1 MKKFTCLVL
10 TVIATVIVGCSR
22 DNKDNV
28 MTSNTL
34 SQTIWEG
41 SMTSYDS
48 EDNPGV
54 TTKLILEFLSET
66 EGNCILPKLHDIQ
79 DFQYAVNK
87 SVISFNGSLAV
98 NGDWYIIELSKK
110 RLVLQSYIPT
120 KMVMTLNRTY

>member
-1 MKKFTCLVL
+1 MLPLV
-10 TVIATVIVGCSR
+10 VGCK
-22 DNKDNV
+22 KDEKNADL
-28 MTSNTL
+28 SAEAL
-34 SQTIWEG
+34 SQTIWDG

-98 NGDWYIIELSKK
+98 NGDWYIIEFSKK

>member
-1 MKKFTCLVL
+1 MKKYICLLFAMLPLV
-10 TVIATVIVGCSR
+10 VGCK
-22 DNKDNV
+22 KDEKNADL
-28 MTSNTL
+28 SAEAL
-34 SQTIWEG
+34 SQTIWDG

-98 NGDWYIIELSKK
+98 NGDWYIIEFSKK